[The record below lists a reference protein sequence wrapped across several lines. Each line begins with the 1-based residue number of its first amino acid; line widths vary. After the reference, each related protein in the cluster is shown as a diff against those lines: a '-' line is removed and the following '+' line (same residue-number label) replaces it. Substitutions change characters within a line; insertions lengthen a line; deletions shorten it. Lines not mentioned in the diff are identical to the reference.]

1 MLAPGSP
8 WQDTYLVIGALLFT
22 ADRAA
27 SVLGLHDQLT
37 ALHASM
43 AELNR
48 RLPALRPSAP

>member
-1 MLAPGSP
+1 MLARGSP

-27 SVLGLHDQLT
+27 SFLGLHDQLT
-37 ALHASM
+37 ALHAWM